1 MSRIDDILLKVR
13 DVLADHAGTRWPDA
27 TLLRHLTAGVNDFL
41 LRAKV
46 TKSVL
51 YVAIESNIGMYSIK
65 DFSQE
70 IVRVQ
75 YLEKALTVK
84 TTKDMDELEADWE
97 NTTGLEPK
105 FVIFDTYPQG
115 AFRIYPKVTELAVD
129 TIAYNSLY
137 GAIIDIENTDDLYKL
152 PSESLTTLNVNKY
165 LKVTYIKKQNT
176 VTLSSTLD
184 LDSMYDDALVFYTSG
199 MALRND
205 ADAQNRSF
213 GSEQLKLY
221 DSILMLAKGNESGSN
236 NALSTVETRYKGFQ

>member
-27 TLLRHLTAGVNDFL
+27 TLLRHLTSGVNDFL

-46 TKSVL
+46 TKSTL
-51 YVAIESNIGMYSIK
+51 FIALETNIGLYSIK

-75 YLEKALTVK
+75 YLGKALTVK
-84 TTKDMDELEADWE
+84 TTKDMDELDPDWE
-97 NTTGLEPK
+97 NTTGIEPK

-115 AFRIYPKVTELAVD
+115 TFRIYPKVTELAVD
-129 TIAYNSLY
+129 AIAYNSLY

-152 PSESLTTLNVNKY
+152 PSDSLSTLNVTKY

-176 VTLSSTLD
+176 ITLSSVLD

-205 ADAQNRSF
+205 ADTQNRAF
-213 GSEQLKLY
+213 GAEQLKLY
-221 DSILMLAKGNESGSN
+221 DSVLLVAKGNESGSN
-236 NALSTVETRYKGFQ
+236 NALSPIETSYKGFQ

>member
-1 MSRIDDILLKVR
+1 MSRIGGILLKVR

-27 TLLRHLTAGVNDFL
+27 TLLRHLTSGVNDFL
-41 LRAKV
+41 LRTKVAKS
-46 TKSVL
+46 TL
-51 YVAIESNIGMYSIK
+51 YIALESNIGLYSIK

-70 IVRVQ
+70 IIRVQ

-84 TTKDMDELEADWE
+84 TTKDMDELDPGWE
-97 NTTGLEPK
+97 NTTGREPK

-115 AFRIYPKVTELAVD
+115 TFRIYPKVTELAVD
-129 TIAYNSLY
+129 AIAYNSLY

-152 PSESLTTLNVNKY
+152 PSESLTTLNVTKY
-165 LKVTYIKKQNT
+165 LKVTYIKKQNA

-205 ADAQNRSF
+205 ADAQNRAF
-213 GSEQLKLY
+213 GAEQLKLY
-221 DSILMLAKGNESGSN
+221 DSAVLVAKGKESGSN
-236 NALSTVETRYKGFQ
+236 NALSTIETRYKGFQ